1 MLSTEDEWTTEEEIQ
16 VNHSLQSS
24 LKNFRDIF
32 TLFLMFQTGFKEEKN
47 LQQYFFVYFSC
58 F

>member
-16 VNHSLQSS
+16 VSCNVVRILNTNIMAETSS
-24 LKNFRDIF
+24 LFIISYQKILKIF
-32 TLFLMFQTGFKEEKN
+32 FI
-47 LQQYFFVYFSC
+47 VYSC